1 VKSISPRS
9 MRLAFLLLAAATAC
23 ADAGIRKSGVSAECR
38 STSDCPQ
45 GLICSR
51 GICEDVN
58 PALHCRDDEECPTGQ
73 DCVNGYCEA
82 PRGSRSPPQTHR

>member
-82 PRGSRSPPQTHR
+82 PRGTRPPPQTHR